1 MDKASSGTLRIG
13 EVARHTGV
21 TPDALRY
28 WEREGLIPAA
38 ERRPSGY
45 REFPASTVER
55 VRFLLRAKRLGFSL
69 EEIRNL
75 VHLQE
80 SRASTSHEVREAVL
94 ARIRDLDA
102 RIEEL
107 TALRSDLRT
116 LADRCDGH
124 DAIEDCPILDHLS
137 RCEGGCAHGLDPVA

>member
-1 MDKASSGTLRIG
+1 MDKASSETLRIG
-13 EVARHTGV
+13 EVARSTGV

-28 WEREGLIPAA
+28 WEREGLIPAP

-45 REFPASTVER
+45 REFPASTIER

-75 VHLQE
+75 VQLQE

-94 ARIRDLDA
+94 VRIRDLDA

-107 TALRSDLRT
+107 TSLRADLRT

-124 DAIEDCPILDHLS
+124 DAIADCPILDHLS
-137 RCEGGCAHGLDPVA
+137 HCEGGCAHGLDPVA